1 MVFYLS
7 VSALSILGI
16 YMSKL
21 KVIVKVIVGIA
32 LPPLG
37 LLMIILWGLK
47 KLSPE
52 LRKKVMIGGGAL
64 FTLSIIIRIV
74 TMPSEEERATEAGF
88 TTVQEYNVHM
98 NKAAKAAKI
107 VKADPMSGHLNELD
121 IKSTRIELLPGQR
134 TDVKKVTFYSKN
146 RIYGYLAMYD
156 DGSIGEYWD
165 INGITLDNDE
175 RIDVIELLTK
185 QVDGLE
191 KMINKDYSALPIG
204 ECLEQRAK
212 KYSKQVGFKVCNN
225 KSGKYIVSWFTF
237 GLQDTYFQYDA
248 DEISEPKQYLANLQV
263 ATPPK
268 KAFSLLQEYHKQR
281 SSVELF

>member
-1 MVFYLS
+1 
-7 VSALSILGI
+7 
-16 YMSKL
+16 MSKL